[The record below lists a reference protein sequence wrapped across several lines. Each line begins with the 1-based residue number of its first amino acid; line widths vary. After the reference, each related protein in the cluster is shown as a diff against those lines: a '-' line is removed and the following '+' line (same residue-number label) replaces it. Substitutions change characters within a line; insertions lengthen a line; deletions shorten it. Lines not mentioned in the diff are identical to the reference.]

1 MSKDLLKD
9 LEHILQKKKKNK
21 RPSNVVLTPPYT
33 SKNRFAPLLTLQVND
48 NTDGTADE
56 ISTQELQVRTKIPP
70 IYVYNISDYENFH
83 TSLANITFDEF
94 SITNTKSA
102 LKLNMYSIDD
112 YRTATKL
119 FDDSGIEY
127 HTYQFPENKQLSVI
141 IRNLPVNIS
150 EACIYKELVEL
161 KFEVASVTRLQNKFK
176 TPIPIVAVLLS
187 KSSTE
192 IYSLN
197 RLLHCVVAV
206 EPRQPSKGIP
216 QCTNCQRFSHTKK
229 FCHLPPRCVKCADR
243 VTQSRAMGG
252 VAILVRAQ
260 IKQQVIPNP
269 NLLCLEAVAV
279 LIKLNNRYVTIVS
292 AYQPP
297 SRQMHISDY
306 DKIMSL
312 DNSIIM
318 AGDLNAKHTN
328 WGCRVSNPNGTK
340 LLSFIANTPYAI
352 NAPNEPTYFPS
363 DCNRQPDI
371 LDILLIKSI
380 PFSCTQEALA
390 ELDSDHIPIKITI
403 NSSSQSYQSNNS
415 LFKGKPNWNIFSNQ
429 INTNLIIPK
438 TIPTIQAAEQMSEHL
453 TAVIADAARA
463 CSKPTLHNTKDIGY
477 LPPYLFSLI
486 QRKHQARRIWQ
497 NQRNTENKKL
507 LNKLTKEV
515 RTALQNN
522 RVSSY
527 NSYLL
532 NMYPGDSNLWKET
545 KRLLN
550 QEINIIPPLRTANQL
565 VISDADKCNVFS
577 KMLYNTFSTNQIT
590 HINNERRVHK
600 FLDLPDYSV
609 QTCMDY
615 VTPNEIKLIVK
626 NLPNKK
632 APGHDHITNLMFKKL
647 PTKGLVFMT
656 SLFNFLLR
664 VGHFPLSWKLATVI
678 LIKKPGKDKSNPDSY
693 RPISLLT
700 SLSKIFEKVIHTR
713 LQNYLDSAD
722 VIPKFQFGF
731 RSNHSTVQQLFRIT
745 EHISNSFEKH
755 CHTGAVF
762 IDVSK
767 AFDKVW
773 HKGLLYKLKS
783 FNTPKYLF
791 NIINSFL
798 TNRQF
803 SVKINDNFSVPRTIS
818 AGVPQGSKLGP
829 ILFNIFISDIPQSP
843 RTNIA
848 LFADDTTIYSE
859 SRNVEAITNNLQDHL
874 NLLATWCN
882 SWKIHINASK
892 SSAVIFSL
900 RRYSTPPPLRFGND
914 SIPWQSSVKYLGVTL
929 DKRLTWGPH
938 IASKLQQAYQRL
950 SMLFPILNKKSVI
963 QKKCSILI
971 YKQLL
976 RSLITYACPIWGN
989 CSATHLRKIQIFQN
1003 KVLRIITNAP
1013 WFVRNENL
1021 HKDLR
1026 IIKIQDHIKALA
1038 ENFHS
1043 SLHKSTGSIHFNLH
1057 IHPPPQRR
1065 LKRGRPHDLIR

>member
-1 MSKDLLKD
+1 
-9 LEHILQKKKKNK
+9 
-21 RPSNVVLTPPYT
+21 
-33 SKNRFAPLLTLQVND
+33 
-48 NTDGTADE
+48 
-56 ISTQELQVRTKIPP
+56 
-70 IYVYNISDYENFH
+70 
-83 TSLANITFDEF
+83 
-94 SITNTKSA
+94 
-102 LKLNMYSIDD
+102 
-112 YRTATKL
+112 
-119 FDDSGIEY
+119 
-127 HTYQFPENKQLSVI
+127 
-141 IRNLPVNIS
+141 
-150 EACIYKELVEL
+150 
-161 KFEVASVTRLQNKFK
+161 
-176 TPIPIVAVLLS
+176 
-187 KSSTE
+187 
-192 IYSLN
+192 
-197 RLLHCVVAV
+197 
-206 EPRQPSKGIP
+206 
-216 QCTNCQRFSHTKK
+216 
-229 FCHLPPRCVKCADR
+229 
-243 VTQSRAMGG
+243 MGG

-859 SRNVEAITNNLQDHL
+859 SRNVEAIINNLQDHL

-950 SMLFPILNKKSVI
+950 SMLFPILNKKSCRFVDF
-963 QKKCSILI
+963 QKSKDDFLLFSEPFSINAENVREDLQLELI
-971 YKQLL
+971 DLQCNTNLKTKFETVGIPELFKYLENNYPKLQKHFCYILSMFGSTYVCEQLFSL
-976 RSLITYACPIWGN
+976 MKLNKSKSRNQISNLKLQSVLHLASRSSCANIDSLV
-989 CSATHLRKIQIFQN
+989 QN
-1003 KVLRIITNAP
+1003 KRCQV
-1013 WFVRNENL
+1013 
-1021 HKDLR
+1021 
-1026 IIKIQDHIKALA
+1026 
-1038 ENFHS
+1038 S
-1043 SLHKSTGSIHFNLH
+1043 SAARK
-1057 IHPPPQRR
+1057 
-1065 LKRGRPHDLIR
+1065 